1 MLGTWSFFDLLAVF
15 GVVVGAVSGVL
26 SSSRKRLDILGV
38 FVVALVTSL
47 GGGSLRDL
55 LMGRPAFWLEESFYV
70 WVVLAVT
77 LAAVAYGR
85 APRDLHHYLL
95 LADALVL
102 ASFTVLGAET
112 AYQAGLSGITVAL
125 MGACTGAAGGALRD
139 LLLNEVPVVLTGG
152 TLYASAALAGGG
164 LYVGLME
171 AGFGSTLSGS
181 LSLILL
187 LGLRV
192 AAIYLGW
199 KLPPLRAPEGKR

>member
-1 MLGTWSFFDLLAVF
+1 LLGSWSFFDLLAVF

-26 SSSRKRLDILGV
+26 SSSRKRLDLLGL

-47 GGGSLRDL
+47 GGGTLRDL
-55 LMGRPAFWLEESFYV
+55 LMGRPAFWLQESFYV

-77 LAAVAYGR
+77 FAAVAYGR

-102 ASFTVLGAET
+102 ASFTILGAET
-112 AYQAGLSGITVAL
+112 ASQAGLSGIAVVL
-125 MGACTGAAGGALRD
+125 LGACTGAAGGALRD
-139 LLLNEVPVVLTGG
+139 ILLNEVPVVLTGG
-152 TLYASAALAGGG
+152 TLYATAALAGGA
-164 LYVGLME
+164 LYVVLRE
-171 AGFGSTLSGS
+171 AGLGAAPSGS
-181 LSLILL
+181 LSLALV

-192 AAIYLGW
+192 AAIFLGW